1 MQGPELYAAII
12 DKLPLLDSDRKS
24 LREKRGFSDEVIDTM
39 KFRSCGEFITH
50 QPFVH
55 ERFFHNQSSEIFAAL
70 QRPNTVIPFLGPDGE
85 IRCIRPHK
93 FGIEGLP
100 IEIYVPYPYL
110 GADLS
115 TVLVAE
121 SEFKALAS
129 CLMGVPAV
137 GVPGIASVAKRRF
150 KLLSDV
156 LTALGCKK
164 AIICFDNEIKDNPKF
179 SNFKPD
185 YTKRYDTQIYSYI
198 MAKVIEDSGI
208 PCGIATLN
216 PDWMKDGKADIDGVL
231 AAGVAH
237 ELYRECVLQNITP
250 KAYRSA
256 WKFQPAHRSL
266 VERRIEKFFYN
277 GPIEEKFHSYF
288 TKGPKGVDNKISNF
302 VIKVIH
308 TLYDQS
314 GHAVRLCKFVS
325 NYGNSRAVKI
335 TPDVMAS
342 KISFQ
347 KFCYEN
353 GDYEFKGNDN
363 DIANIWNYIF
373 MHQDGRTV
381 VVLRNYGHDDPSGIW
396 FFSNGAYIN
405 GRIYDV
411 DEDGIVWV
419 EDIGYKLPETMEQL
433 DPPTLSK
440 SESVKVTILDIL
452 KNMSSAL
459 GESNAKLILG
469 WTLGNFFMPDIIRTW
484 SIYPFLFLYGKQ
496 AGGKSTIANWISSFF
511 GFTQKGINFHSSS
524 IAGLSR
530 ITSQMSMIP
539 VWLEEYRNKDDQD
552 IAKKNNFLRGI
563 YDKSTIVKGTKK
575 EDEIKT
581 YRPRATLVISGEEHP
596 RDAALNSRCIM
607 IPVFREPKES
617 SAAEESYDWL
627 QRNKGVF
634 NVIGHQLLMNKEEN
648 WKKIKEHVDEYLQA
662 FREGDAIVAD
672 RTKIQMSIMAGIV
685 DALVEQNEQF
695 TQFISDTAD
704 TQENR
709 ILNNQALFV
718 FYDDVYH
725 MASSGALKVRVIEQA
740 QTETGPVVKFWF
752 SMAYAEWERQLKG
765 LRNDLPASKAAL
777 AEHLRRESYFVE
789 GRQLRVYDKP
799 CYGIVLN
806 PCDPK
811 FPDVLRLMIQSQE
824 SNTVSELFNRQP

>member
-1 MQGPELYAAII
+1 MFGPELFSSII
-12 DKLPLLDSDRKS
+12 EKLPLLEKDRED
-24 LREKRGFSDEVIDTM
+24 LRTKRGFTDDVITAL
-39 KFRSCGEFITH
+39 KFRSCGEFIKH
-50 QPFVH
+50 EPFPH
-55 ERFFHNQSSEIFAAL
+55 SRYFHNSDPAIFAAL
-70 QRPNTVIPFLGPDGE
+70 QRDNVVIPFFGPDGE
-85 IRCIRPHK
+85 IRSIRPHK
-93 FGIEGLP
+93 FGIEGVP

-110 GADLS
+110 GSDRS
-115 TVLVAE
+115 TILVAE
-121 SEFKALAS
+121 SEFKAVAS

-137 GVPGIASVAKRRF
+137 GIPGIASVAKKRF
-150 KLLSDV
+150 KMLSDV
-156 LTALGCKK
+156 LGALGAKR
-164 AIICFDNEIKDNPKF
+164 AIICFDNEIKDNP
-179 SNFKPD
+179 NFKNYKAD
-185 YTKRYDTQIYSYI
+185 YAKRYDTQIYSYI
-198 MAKVIEDSGI
+198 MAKIIEDSGI
-208 PCGIATLN
+208 ECGVATL
-216 PDWMKDGKADIDGVL
+216 DDKWMIDGKADIDGVL
-231 AAGVAH
+231 AAKIPH
-237 ELYRECVLQNITP
+237 ELYRSCVMKTVTAYEYR
-250 KAYRSA
+250 KAWRL
-256 WKFQPAHRSL
+256 QPAHRSMI
-266 VERRIEKFFYN
+266 ERRIEKFFYN
-277 GPIEEKFHSYF
+277 GPIEEKFFAYV
-288 TKGPKGVDNKISNF
+288 TRGARDAQVKISNF

-314 GHAVRLCKFVS
+314 GHAVRLCKFIS
-325 NYGNSRAVKI
+325 NYGNSRAVKL
-335 TPDVMAS
+335 TPEVMAS
-342 KISFQ
+342 KVAFQ

-353 GDYEFKGNDN
+353 GDYEFKGSEKDMND
-363 DIANIWNYIF
+363 IWNYIF

-396 FFSNGAYIN
+396 FFSNGAYRN
-405 GRIYDV
+405 GHLYNV

-433 DPPTLSK
+433 DPPTLSQ
-440 SESVKVTILDIL
+440 SETIKTSVKDIL
-452 KNMSSAL
+452 KNMSAAL

-552 IAKKNNFLRGI
+552 ISKKNNFLRGI

-617 SAAEESYDWL
+617 SEASTSYDWM
-627 QRNKGVF
+627 QRNKTVF

-648 WKKIKEHVDEYLQA
+648 WNRIKECVEDYLKA
-662 FREGDAIVAD
+662 FREGDTIVAD

-685 DALVEQNEQF
+685 DALVEKNQEF
-695 TQFISDTAD
+695 TDFIADTAE
-704 TQENR
+704 TQEER
-709 ILNNQALFV
+709 IVSNQALFV
-718 FYDDVYH
+718 FYEDIYN
-725 MASSGALKVRVIEQA
+725 MIGANLMRTTIIEQQ
-740 QTETGPVVKFWF
+740 QTETGPIVKLWF
-752 SMAYAEWERQLKG
+752 SMAYAEWERQYKG

-777 AEHLRRESYFVE
+777 AEHLRRESYFIE
-789 GRQLRVYDKP
+789 GRQARVGDKP
-799 CYGIVLN
+799 CYALILN
-806 PCDPK
+806 PGDPK
-811 FPDVLRLMIQSQE
+811 FPDILRLMVKNQE
-824 SNTVSELFNRQP
+824 GRNFTETFSY